1 MSAMNAEQLQ
11 RLLDRLSEV
20 QNTDELIDLEHGHGP
35 FDEDDALCERALFR
49 IACARCHLARGP
61 APSPDTFTLERA
73 APAHARE
80 RFEVRGRVGTR
91 IARVGWADGELFGSL
106 YVLRLLA
113 PDDTGLA
120 VAKSAR
126 ERINAVFDVVLDELP
141 ALAVA

>member
-1 MSAMNAEQLQ
+1 
-11 RLLDRLSEV
+11 
-20 QNTDELIDLEHGHGP
+20 
-35 FDEDDALCERALFR
+35 
-49 IACARCHLARGP
+49 
-61 APSPDTFTLERA
+61 
-73 APAHARE
+73 
-80 RFEVRGRVGTR
+80 VGTR